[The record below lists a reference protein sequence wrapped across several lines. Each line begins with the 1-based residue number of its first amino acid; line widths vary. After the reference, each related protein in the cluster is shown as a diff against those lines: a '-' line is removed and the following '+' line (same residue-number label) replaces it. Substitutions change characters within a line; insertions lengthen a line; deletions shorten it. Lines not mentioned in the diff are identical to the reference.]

1 MKIFMTGATGFIGG
15 RLARRLK
22 ARGDEVVAL
31 VRSPEKGGD
40 LAALGVTLARGDITD
55 AGSVRAA
62 MRGAEQVFHVAA
74 WYKVGVRDR
83 SPAWPINVDGT
94 RHVLEAM
101 RDLGVP
107 KGVYTSTLAAFS
119 DTAGRTVDESYRP
132 HVSHWLSE
140 YDRTKSAAHFEIAL
154 PMMEQGLPLVIVQP
168 GVNYG
173 PGDTSVVRDLF
184 IQYLKRQLP
193 MIPRGMACCWAHVE
207 DTVSG
212 HVLAMEKGRAGESYI
227 IAGPAHTYVEAIE
240 TAERITGIPA
250 PRLRPGP
257 VTMRAMA
264 AVMSVVEKVVPVP
277 ETMAAESFREMA
289 GTTYLGSNAKA
300 KRELGFSPRPLEEG
314 LRETLE
320 HEMSLLRMHARTP

>member
-1 MKIFMTGATGFIGG
+1 MKIFLTGATGFIGG
-15 RLARRLK
+15 RLARRLR
-22 ARGDEVVAL
+22 AAGHEVTAL
-31 VRSPEKGGD
+31 VRSPEKAGD
-40 LAALGVTLARGDITD
+40 LRALGVTLAPGDITD
-55 AGSVRAA
+55 AACVRAA
-62 MRGAEQVFHVAA
+62 MRGADQVFHVAA

-83 SPAWPINVDGT
+83 SPAWPINVGGT

-101 RDLGVP
+101 RELGVV
-107 KGVYTSTLAAFS
+107 KGVYTSTLAVFS
-119 DTAGRTVDESYRP
+119 DTKGRTVNESYRP
-132 HVSHWLSE
+132 HVTRWLSE
-140 YDRTKSAAHFEIAL
+140 YDRTKHAAHFEVAL

-184 IQYLKRQLP
+184 IQYLKRRLP

-207 DTVSG
+207 DTVTG
-212 HVLAMEKGRAGESYI
+212 HLLAMEKGRTGESYI
-227 IAGPAHTYVEAIE
+227 IAGPAHTYVEAME

-250 PRLRPGP
+250 PRVRPGP
-257 VTMRAMA
+257 ETMRAMA
-264 AVMSVVEKVVPVP
+264 AVMSVMEKVIPVP

-300 KRELGFSPRPLEEG
+300 RSELGFSARPLEEG

-320 HEMSLLRMHARTP
+320 HEMSLLGMRPKTR